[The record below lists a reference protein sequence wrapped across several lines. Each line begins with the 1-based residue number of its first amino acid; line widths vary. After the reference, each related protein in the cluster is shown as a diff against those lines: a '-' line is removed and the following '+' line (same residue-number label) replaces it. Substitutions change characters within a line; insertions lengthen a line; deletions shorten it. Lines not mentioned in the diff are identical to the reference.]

1 MTYDC
6 LCRIM
11 RLHDILEDRKS
22 APPESQG
29 QPSPSRDF
37 TKYTR
42 DEKHWSKPPNPTKD
56 PRDFTRYT

>member
-11 RLHDILEDRKS
+11 RLHGILEDRKS
-22 APPESQG
+22 IH
-29 QPSPSRDF
+29 PSIQVRPTPSRDF

-42 DEKHWSKPPNPTKD
+42 DSTHWTKTPNHCKD

>member
-6 LCRIM
+6 LCRVM

-22 APPESQG
+22 ALPESQG
-29 QPSPSRDF
+29 QHSPSRDF

-42 DEKHWSKPPNPTKD
+42 DEKLWSKNPSPTKD